1 MSWIVKNTT
10 GGNVFINDV
19 KLMFIPG
26 EEKDLDLCSEIKR
39 NNGSNDLFKLLKR
52 GFLQTIYKGE
62 MILPDNMMQ
71 TQIHNSEP
79 SIQSTGNIDKNITK
93 DDIKQII
100 KEVLMENKNN
110 NSESINITEDIKE
123 AFRDTVRSFLSEIK
137 QLDDNKY
144 INNDD
149 LNQDSI
155 TAMIHSKRMD
165 IDNKIDKNEKILL
178 DQLESN
184 NDIVSLAEKLRKIK
198 KDQ

>member
-1 MSWIVKNTT
+1 MSWIVKNMS

-26 EEKDLDLCSEIKR
+26 EEKDLDLCAEIRR

-62 MILPDNMMQ
+62 MPLPDNMMQ
-71 TQIHNSEP
+71 TQINNSTP
-79 SIQSTGNIDKNITK
+79 SVQSINNTDNNITK

-110 NSESINITEDIKE
+110 NPETINITEDIKE
-123 AFRDTVRSFLSEIK
+123 AFRDTVKSFLSEIK
-137 QLDDNKY
+137 QLDNNKY
-144 INNDD
+144 IDGAKLD
-149 LNQDSI
+149 QDSI

-165 IDNKIDKNEKILL
+165 VDNKLDKNGEILL

-184 NDIVSLAEKLRKIK
+184 SDILSLVEKLRNVK